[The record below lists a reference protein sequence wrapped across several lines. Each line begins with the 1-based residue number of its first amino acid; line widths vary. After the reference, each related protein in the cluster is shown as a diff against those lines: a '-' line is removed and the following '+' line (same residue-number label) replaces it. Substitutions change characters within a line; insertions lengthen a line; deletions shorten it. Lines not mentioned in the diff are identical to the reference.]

1 MAGESFI
8 VANRLVSDQP
18 RSAVSRYY
26 YASYQAMSALI
37 LYVGLTPPEGR
48 EAWGHE
54 QTPILIKE
62 HLRVVIPNTG
72 RRQALAGRLSKLY
85 KLRVVADYISTENVA
100 GSLEQVRKNAA
111 FLLKVTQDIL
121 PSLES

>member
-1 MAGESFI
+1 MAG
-8 VANRLVSDQP
+8 DQP

-72 RRQALAGRLSKLY
+72 RRQDLAGRLGKLY

-100 GSLEQVRKNAA
+100 GSLEQVRKNAV

>member
-72 RRQALAGRLSKLY
+72 RRQDLAGRLGKLY